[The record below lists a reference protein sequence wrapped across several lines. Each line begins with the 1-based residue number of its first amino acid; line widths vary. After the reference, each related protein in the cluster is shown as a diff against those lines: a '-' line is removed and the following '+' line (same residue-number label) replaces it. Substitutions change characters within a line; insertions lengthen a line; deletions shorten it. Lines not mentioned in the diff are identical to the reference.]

1 MLTAQRPRAAPVL
14 DFAAMPDGGPPPVLR
29 AGATGEFARRP
40 AGGEPMLVLRR
51 RADVLRTLTD
61 SRHFGMAG
69 VTAAGRLRGCPLT
82 GAEMQSP
89 DGGLLNMDPPRLR
102 LYRQRINGLFTRGA
116 AEATRSAVRGLAAV
130 LVAGLAARPDADV
143 LAGFAEPFTE
153 GAVCRAMGIPGQDW
167 GQVLAYS
174 RVAFAVV
181 PGPGEVGAVATA
193 WDDLYRYYGWL
204 ADAKRARPDGALI
217 SELIGALDGFPTRD
231 ITHVIGTVGNGF
243 GAVLPVLAVAL
254 TELAQRPRIVA
265 SCLRGERTWD
275 SVAAW
280 LMTGRAMFPVALPR
294 VARADTWLDGRPIS
308 QGTVLLPSLIA
319 AAHDPSGPP
328 SPSLP
333 FGAGPHF
340 CPGAALTR
348 VWLGTALAAFFG
360 AFPAARLAGGLD
372 WQPGTLS
379 IPHGIPVTLR

>member
-1 MLTAQRPRAAPVL
+1 
-14 DFAAMPDGGPPPVLR
+14 
-29 AGATGEFARRP
+29 
-40 AGGEPMLVLRR
+40 
-51 RADVLRTLTD
+51 
-61 SRHFGMAG
+61 
-69 VTAAGRLRGCPLT
+69 
-82 GAEMQSP
+82 MQSP

-143 LAGFAEPFTE
+143 LASFAEPFTE

-181 PGPGEVGAVATA
+181 PSPGAVGAVGTA
-193 WDDLYRYYGWL
+193 WDDLYRYYGRL

-217 SELIGALDGFPTRD
+217 SELIGALDGFPTRH

-275 SVAAW
+275 SVAGW
-280 LMTGRAMFPVALPR
+280 LLTGRAMFPVALPR
-294 VARADTWLDGRPIS
+294 VARADTWLGGRPVS
-308 QGTVLLPSLIA
+308 AGTVLLPSLIA
-319 AAHDPSGPP
+319 AAHDPAGPP

-333 FGAGPHF
+333 FGAGPAF
-340 CPGAALTR
+340 LPGRRAHPGMAGHCAGR
-348 VWLGTALAAFFG
+348 VLRGVPGGPAGGPSWTGSPVRCRSRMSYAWRCADVRRGYLAFG
-360 AFPAARLAGGLD
+360 APRARASASSAWAARAPTRSVAGGRSVMRSMFSPAHTGSGGRSP
-372 WQPGTLS
+372 QATPS
-379 IPHGIPVTLR
+379 R